1 MDIFVILDPDIN
13 KRNRQT
19 NRQKQRKRTGIH
31 IQNNRINIQK
41 KIRQKEASVLDEQ
54 QTEKFAKRFTE
65 NNKWKPK
72 SEIFKNFEILS
83 NSILNWQH
91 SLKNFVRY
99 LLYTDPKH

>member
-1 MDIFVILDPDIN
+1 MDIFGILDPDIN

-54 QTEKFAKRFTE
+54 QTEKFVKRMNRKQQMET
-65 NNKWKPK
+65 
-72 SEIFKNFEILS
+72 
-83 NSILNWQH
+83 
-91 SLKNFVRY
+91 
-99 LLYTDPKH
+99 